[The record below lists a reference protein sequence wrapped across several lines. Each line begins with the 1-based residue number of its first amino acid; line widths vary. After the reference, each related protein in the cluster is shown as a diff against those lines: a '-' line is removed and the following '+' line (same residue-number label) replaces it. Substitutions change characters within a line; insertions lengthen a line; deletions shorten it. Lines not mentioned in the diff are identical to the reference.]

1 MSTKETDRS
10 SAKRNRPTV
19 DVVSDWPRAS
29 EREDDTGRRHKGRLS
44 PVDIVLF
51 ELGLAIAVALG
62 LAVIAQLTL

>member
-1 MSTKETDRS
+1 MLTKETDGS

-19 DVVSDWPRAS
+19 VPDWPRAS
-29 EREDDTGRRHKGRLS
+29 ERDTGRRHKGRLS